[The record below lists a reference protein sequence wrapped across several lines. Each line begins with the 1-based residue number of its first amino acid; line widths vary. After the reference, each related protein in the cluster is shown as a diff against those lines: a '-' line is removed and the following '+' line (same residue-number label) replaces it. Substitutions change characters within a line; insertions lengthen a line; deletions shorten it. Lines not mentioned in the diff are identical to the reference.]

1 MAQRIKTLNIMSIV
15 MVEITNK
22 DLASRL
28 DLIQNS
34 VWSIEEIIMKNFGS
48 IAKQFKDIEGIE
60 SALDLINEKLK
71 KLDKEFMGLR
81 NNNHA

>member
-1 MAQRIKTLNIMSIV
+1 MSIV

-34 VWSIEEIIMKNFGS
+34 VWSIEEMIMKTFGS
-48 IAKQFKDIEGIE
+48 IARQLKDIEGIE

-71 KLDKEFMGLR
+71 KLDKEFRGLR

>member
-1 MAQRIKTLNIMSIV
+1 

-34 VWSIEEIIMKNFGS
+34 VWSIEEMIMKTFGS
-48 IAKQFKDIEGIE
+48 IARQLKDIEGVE

-71 KLDKEFMGLR
+71 KLDKEFSGLR

>member
-48 IAKQFKDIEGIE
+48 IAKQLKDIEGIE
-60 SALDLINEKLK
+60 SALDLINEKLN
-71 KLDKEFMGLR
+71 KLDKEFRGLR
-81 NNNHA
+81 NNNHV

>member
-1 MAQRIKTLNIMSIV
+1 MSIV

-48 IAKQFKDIEGIE
+48 IAKQLKDIEGIE

-71 KLDKEFMGLR
+71 KLDKEFRGLR

>member
-1 MAQRIKTLNIMSIV
+1 MSIV

-34 VWSIEEIIMKNFGS
+34 VWSIEEMIIKTFGS
-48 IAKQFKDIEGIE
+48 IARQLKDIEGIE

-71 KLDKEFMGLR
+71 KLDKEFRGLR

>member
-1 MAQRIKTLNIMSIV
+1 MSIV

-34 VWSIEEIIMKNFGS
+34 VWSIEEMIMKTFGS
-48 IAKQFKDIEGIE
+48 IARQLKDIEGVE

-71 KLDKEFMGLR
+71 KLDKEFSGLR

>member
-1 MAQRIKTLNIMSIV
+1 
-15 MVEITNK
+15 MVEITIK

-34 VWSIEEIIMKNFGS
+34 VWSIEEMIIKTFGS
-48 IAKQFKDIEGIE
+48 IARQQKDIEEIK
-60 SALDLINEKLK
+60 STLDLINEKLN
-71 KLDKEFMGLR
+71 KLDKEIRGLR

>member
-1 MAQRIKTLNIMSIV
+1 MSIV

-22 DLASRL
+22 DLASRI
-28 DLIQNS
+28 DLIQSS

-48 IAKQFKDIEGIE
+48 IVKQLKDIDGIE

-71 KLDKEFMGLR
+71 KLDKEFRGLR